1 MPVLLRTRSG
11 LFTIEQAL
19 SIGELES
26 SKREGTLERAVIS
39 CEQAVS
45 FLPEVRL
52 SEDRRTPAKN
62 GLETNLKGLANGYCR
77 LYAGEEFLGVGL
89 AEKGCVKLRIHLY

>member
-1 MPVLLRTRSG
+1 
-11 LFTIEQAL
+11 
-19 SIGELES
+19 
-26 SKREGTLERAVIS
+26 VIS

-62 GLETNLKGLANGYCR
+62 GLETNLKGLPNGYCR

-89 AEKGCVKLRIHLY
+89 AEKSCVKLRIHLY